1 SRSSTPRRFWA
12 ARLASVTRRWSCW
25 LAVAVPLA
33 RGTRSSSPADS
44 IEGGSCSPQG
54 LLCCLICLLPCSR
67 RRHHRYADGHRDG
80 RHVTG
85 GGETTGLRIDFEDDH
100 RATVLIGGQEV
111 GSRWIDAEIARG
123 LAPGG
128 LVAGGGQQSRDGV
141 DREDRDA
148 VV

>member
-1 SRSSTPRRFWA
+1 M
-12 ARLASVTRRWSCW
+12 
-25 LAVAVPLA
+25 
-33 RGTRSSSPADS
+33 
-44 IEGGSCSPQG
+44 
-54 LLCCLICLLPCSR
+54 
-67 RRHHRYADGHRDG
+67 
-80 RHVTG
+80 TG

-148 VV
+148 VVPAVGAIEKLAGGVDLHLRRHVGLLEPGRQGGDRLQGLQGPGPRVVTEGRDR